1 MHRGAYGRVL
11 MALAASVAITACGRS
26 KPAVPPG
33 PSALDPASQVP
44 ASVITYV
51 AVTVR
56 PQGALRTEIVHAID
70 ALAGPHA
77 DKTLVS
83 KLESGLHGDWPAV
96 KHWLGQQV
104 GVALTAWPAS
114 PLNHQQLKN
123 DLLVVAPTSNPA
135 AARSFLSTKLK
146 GASMTGKV
154 VGDYAIFG
162 GPKAVGAALAVKPS
176 DSLAASA
183 GFRTAVAALGGG
195 QLISVYTP
203 LHQALA
209 AILPTLGSGA
219 AKLNTAALG
228 PLLAKLAPGAT
239 AAVGLAAIS
248 DGFRVD
254 LVSHGLP
261 TGSSSATTG
270 ATALSSLPGGSWLAL
285 TLAGGLAQSGHLSQL
300 AAVMRQ
306 LQAVIGTHAGAKASA
321 SAPLRFAE
329 QDLLPALGPLS
340 LAASGSSLAT
350 LKASLILTPLDPTAG
365 AGLVRGIKQLA
376 GVLPILAGTSAGRV
390 ILAFG
395 YSSLPQVLHPA
406 TTLSSDPA
414 FQHAVAQLP
423 AGSKPVLF
431 VSFAGLAQ
439 LATLGQGTKAAVVEH
454 VLARLGYLV
463 AGGTPTHVRLVL
475 TAR

>member
-1 MHRGAYGRVL
+1 MHRGAYGRIL

-44 ASVITYV
+44 ASVIAYA

-70 ALAGPHA
+70 ALAGPAA

-83 KLESGLHGDWPAV
+83 KLESSLHGDWPAV
-96 KHWLGQQV
+96 RHWLGQQV
-104 GVALTAWPAS
+104 GVALTAWPVS
-114 PLNHQQLKN
+114 PRNRQQLKD

-146 GASMTGKV
+146 GASVTGKV

-162 GPKAVGAALAVKPS
+162 GPNAVGDALAVKPG
-176 DSLAASA
+176 DSLAATA
-183 GFRTAVAALGGG
+183 GFRTAMAALGGG
-195 QLISVYTP
+195 QLVSVYTP

-209 AILPTLGSGA
+209 AILPTLGSGG
-219 AKLNTAALG
+219 AKSGAAALG

-239 AAVGLAAIS
+239 AAAGLAAIS
-248 DGFRVD
+248 DGLRVD
-254 LVSHGLP
+254 VITHGLP
-261 TGSSSATTG
+261 TGTNSTTTG
-270 ATALSSLPGGSWLAL
+270 ATALSSLPSGSWLAL
-285 TLAGGLAQSGHLSQL
+285 TLGGGLFQPGRLSQL
-300 AAVMRQ
+300 TAAMGR
-306 LQAVIGTHAGAKASA
+306 LQAVIGAGAAAKA
-321 SAPLRFAE
+321 SAPLRFVE
-329 QDLLPALGPLS
+329 QNLLPALGPLS

-350 LKASLILTPLDPTAG
+350 LHASLILTPLDRAAG
-365 AGLVRGIKQLA
+365 AGLARGIRQLA
-376 GVLPILAGTSAGRV
+376 GALPILAGASAGRV
-390 ILAFG
+390 IVAFG
-395 YSSLPQVLHPA
+395 YSSLLQVLHPA

-414 FQHAVAQLP
+414 FKHAVAQLP
-423 AGSKPVLF
+423 TGSKPVLF
-431 VSFAGLAQ
+431 INFAPLAG
-439 LATLGQGTKAAVVEH
+439 LATLGQGAKAAVVQH
-454 VLARLGYLV
+454 VLGRLGYLI